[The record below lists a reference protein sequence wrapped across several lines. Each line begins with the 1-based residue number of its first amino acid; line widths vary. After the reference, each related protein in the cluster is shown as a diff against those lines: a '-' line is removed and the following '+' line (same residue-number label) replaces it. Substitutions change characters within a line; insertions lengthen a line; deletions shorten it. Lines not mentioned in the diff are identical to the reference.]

1 MYKIIR
7 KKELN
12 PTVTLMEVEAPFVAR
27 KAEPGQFI
35 ILRVDEEGERI
46 PLTISNAENDLVTVI
61 YQKIGGTTLALDS
74 GTSVAELVHVLA
86 DEGRDMGIDVI
97 TPSIQTASETC
108 RFFRTSMPGGYVFPD
123 EVSIG
128 GMSAVRFLEGI
139 TTDIAFLGT
148 TGICNTKGLTVSYP
162 LMMDVKRA
170 LLSSAS
176 KKVALVDSSKFLSRG
191 IYTYCSFRELDTL
204 ITVRTEEN
212 APVLDEIA
220 KQGVEIILA

>member
-1 MYKIIR
+1 
-7 KKELN
+7 
-12 PTVTLMEVEAPFVAR
+12 
-27 KAEPGQFI
+27 
-35 ILRVDEEGERI
+35 
-46 PLTISNAENDLVTVI
+46 
-61 YQKIGGTTLALDS
+61 
-74 GTSVAELVHVLA
+74 
-86 DEGRDMGIDVI
+86 MGIDII
-97 TPSIQTASETC
+97 TASIQTASETC

-128 GMSAVRFLEGI
+128 GMSAVRFLEGV

-176 KKVALVDSSKFLSRG
+176 KKIALVDSSKFLSRG